1 MFEQSLYEQPESR
14 SPNDAPSTATA
25 EEGGIFS
32 TYEVKNWSMGPRIYK
47 ILGMAALA
55 NVVALMIFAQG
66 SLLTTK
72 GCDSPLVGSVCSVLD
87 TVYVGALLFGTDRE
101 MIDQDY
107 EKTELADAEVIFTGM
122 TPESEKVSYPEGYF
136 QIANP
141 TEYQAKLDAMNA
153 MNMSVDP
160 TQPGYVAP
168 GIPIGIPTT
177 PNRSGGSIFDTKP
190 KPLKR
195 NDNLAAGIP
204 SSIDDVNDATPTPKS
219 PRKPPFGKP
228 TVGGIKPNQTNPTTD
243 GTVKPKPDPG
253 TTAQSDPTEG
263 PVADKFGI
271 ILNKRPLKV
280 FAEQNKPK
288 IATLTPT
295 SVFKVTVSTDI
306 GPGKDS
312 AGKEIETIVLKNV
325 IPVEQVAGNKK
336 DMEMVKLTL
345 DGLLALGDSGWMG
358 YLHKVGVKKVLIT
371 VDQNSNEFKV
381 TIKADQPDENTAKS
395 MAGTI
400 GNYISLGKIGAAGDD
415 KLFLDATSTSYDS
428 KAFIVNLALP
438 TTQVHDMI
446 KRKMAEPDKKDGRA
460 GQNAKLTQNIG

>member
-219 PRKPPFGKP
+219 PRN
-228 TVGGIKPNQTNPTTD
+228 IN
-243 GTVKPKPDPG
+243 
-253 TTAQSDPTEG
+253 
-263 PVADKFGI
+263 
-271 ILNKRPLKV
+271 
-280 FAEQNKPK
+280 
-288 IATLTPT
+288 
-295 SVFKVTVSTDI
+295 SVFL
-306 GPGKDS
+306 GPSIIFSFNS
-312 AGKEIETIVLKNV
+312 ATSAMMPPSPLLSACIKKLIYLIETTIIIDHITKEIM
-325 IPVEQVAGNKK
+325 PY
-336 DMEMVKLTL
+336 TL
-345 DGLLALGDSGWMG
+345 
-358 YLHKVGVKKVLIT
+358 V
-371 VDQNSNEFKV
+371 
-381 TIKADQPDENTAKS
+381 
-395 MAGTI
+395 
-400 GNYISLGKIGAAGDD
+400 
-415 KLFLDATSTSYDS
+415 
-428 KAFIVNLALP
+428 
-438 TTQVHDMI
+438 
-446 KRKMAEPDKKDGRA
+446 
-460 GQNAKLTQNIG
+460 